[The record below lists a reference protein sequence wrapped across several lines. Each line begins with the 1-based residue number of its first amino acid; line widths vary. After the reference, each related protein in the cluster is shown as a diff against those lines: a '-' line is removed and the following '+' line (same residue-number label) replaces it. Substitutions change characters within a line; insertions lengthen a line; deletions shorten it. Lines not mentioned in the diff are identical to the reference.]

1 MQRPGASKSQST
13 EEPPFLQ
20 RPRRSETEGS
30 GRGQAVRRGPFDM
43 EKRRLSVV
51 SLGPAPV

>member
-30 GRGQAVRRGPFDM
+30 GRGQAVRRDPFDM